1 MPKSPTPADPPA
13 VPPTSA
19 ISNDPGTASVMPR
32 SRNRRGHGGQLR
44 NELIDAASALLE
56 AGGTEAGVTLRAVT
70 RRAGV
75 APQAFYLQFNDTD
88 ELLWAVYAAAF
99 QRFEAA
105 LSSAETNH
113 AKPDDALRARCE
125 AHCTYA
131 ADHPASYRLLFG
143 TIGSYKPQW
152 NPDELPG
159 SATFQAWHRTISRC
173 IDAGQARNCDPFMLT
188 ITLIGALHGLVM
200 LQLNRPSFPWPPL
213 NQLVDDVLTNQIGL
227 TTPSAGM
234 GMARRVPVVVA
245 TQRKTSG

>member
-1 MPKSPTPADPPA
+1 MPRSPTPADPPA
-13 VPPTSA
+13 DPPTSA

-227 TTPSAGM
+227 TTPSGGKPSSTRPA
-234 GMARRVPVVVA
+234 ANDV
-245 TQRKTSG
+245 

>member
-13 VPPTSA
+13 SATS
-19 ISNDPGTASVMPR
+19 SDPGPASVAPR
-32 SRNRRGHGGQLR
+32 SRNRRGHGAQLR
-44 NELIDAASALLE
+44 DELIAAATALLE

-131 ADHPASYRLLFG
+131 ADHPASYRLLFS
-143 TIGSYKPQW
+143 TVGSYKPQW

-159 SATFQAWHRTISRC
+159 STTFQAWHRTISRC
-173 IDAGQARNCDPFMLT
+173 IDAGRARKCDPFMLT
-188 ITLIGALHGLVM
+188 VTLIAALHGLVI

-213 NQLVDDVLTNQIGL
+213 NQLVNDILTNQIGL
-227 TTPSAGM
+227 ITPSA
-234 GMARRVPVVVA
+234 AKPS
-245 TQRKTSG
+245 KTRIAADTV